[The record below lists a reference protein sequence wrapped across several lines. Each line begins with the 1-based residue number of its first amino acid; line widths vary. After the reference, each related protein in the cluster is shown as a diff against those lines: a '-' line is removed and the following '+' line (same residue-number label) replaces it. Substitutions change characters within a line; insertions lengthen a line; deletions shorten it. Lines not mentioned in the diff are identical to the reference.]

1 MKKILITVYYYDFA
15 RYFDVIAQQ
24 LKSRINC
31 DISFVCY
38 YPSSYYYLKKYSNW
52 DTDAL
57 YEKAQ
62 GKSKTTVDK
71 SFHYEYTL
79 KCRSELSGLKKK
91 ISNEAN
97 CINEYWESKLTG
109 YDLIISSGDSRPQT
123 TIMLELAKEKN
134 ISVLYFEQGPFRT
147 TILDESG
154 VNSNITFRPDFSQ
167 ETNLNMLEILNKK
180 PLKNKFFSK
189 ITKQD
194 KLNCYKDLLFS
205 ITPNLLMSYYPIYT
219 QTGDS
224 LFGRVKKKL
233 LSKKSNNKSYKL
245 PSNYSLLALQVPS
258 DAQMIL
264 NSKLYKDIF
273 DLVFDV
279 IKSMPK
285 NLDLVIREHPLY
297 IGRYDSRIYELIN
310 QSKNVTI
317 DNATDLNKQID
328 NAKSIIVNNST
339 TGMDSLIRG
348 KSVVVLGDAYYK
360 WGEICFPVYS
370 KYELKEQIKKASE
383 EKINYKYVNLF
394 LEQFYNNYLLPGHF
408 QDESIESDAV
418 VSKIIKHIES

>member
-38 YPSSYYYLKKYSNW
+38 YPSSYYFLKKYSNW
-52 DTDAL
+52 DADAL
-57 YEKAQ
+57 YEKTQ

-71 SFHYEYTL
+71 SSHYEYTL
-79 KCRSELSGLKKK
+79 KCRSELSGLKQK

-167 ETNLNMLEILNKK
+167 ETNLNMLEILNEK

-194 KLNCYKDLLFS
+194 KLNCYKDLLYS

-224 LFGRVKKKL
+224 LLGRIKKKL
-233 LSKKSNNKSYKL
+233 LSKKSNNKNYKL

-297 IGRYDSRIYELIN
+297 VGRYDSRIYELIN

-339 TGMDSLIRG
+339 TGMDALIRG

-408 QDESIESDAV
+408 QDENIESDAV
-418 VSKIIKHIES
+418 VSKIIKYIES